1 METRKLGASGP
12 VVSVVGLGC
21 NNFGARLAETE
32 SIEVVRAALDSGIT
46 HFDTAESYGRGLS
59 EEILGKG
66 LGIRRADVIV
76 ATKFDR
82 RPAGE
87 PYRPGILRER
97 ILKGCEGSLRR
108 LNTDYIDIYY
118 QHHPDPEAPL
128 EEALETLAELL
139 DAGKIRYAACSNYS
153 GQQIDEAA
161 ALSQPPSRVRAMPVA
176 CQVHWSLLFRDA
188 EREQIPAALRHHIG
202 VVPYFPLES
211 GLLTGKY
218 RKGQGIPAG
227 ARLEGMGERSPLNTP
242 GVIEAVEELI
252 GFAEQRG
259 HTVLEL
265 AFAWLLAQN
274 GVASVISGA
283 TNPVQV
289 AANVAAGNA
298 WRLTGADLAAV
309 PVPSVG

>member
-32 SIEVVRAALDSGIT
+32 SIEVVRAALEAGIT
-46 HFDTAESYGRGLS
+46 HFDTAESYGKGLS
-59 EEILGKG
+59 EQILGKG
-66 LGIRRADVIV
+66 LGVRRADVIV

-87 PYRPGILRER
+87 LYRPGILRER

-128 EEALETLAELL
+128 EEALETLAQLL

-161 ALSQPPSRVRAMPVA
+161 ALSQSPGRAMPVA
-176 CQVHWSLLFRDA
+176 CQVHWNLLFRDA
-188 EREQIPAALRHHIG
+188 EREQIPAALRHQVG

-218 RKGQGIPAG
+218 RKGQVIPAG
-227 ARLEGMGERSPLNTP
+227 TRLEGMGERSPLNTP
-242 GVIEAVEELI
+242 GVLDAVEEFI

-259 HTVLEL
+259 HSVLEL

-283 TNPVQV
+283 TSPAQV

-309 PVPSVG
+309 PVPAVG